1 MLRFFSYFRPSGVTA
16 KLLLLLVI
24 GVVTFPAKASPA
36 PPLKPA
42 ALSALLPDSFAGWQ
56 RSGAPTLSVQPQ
68 AADTPNADVLVEC
81 GFQGFES
88 SQYVSAGNTLSL
100 RAIRFQDATGAYSAF
115 TFYRR
120 PDSLPEQVGRTAAW
134 DGSHVLF
141 WEGATLVEATFG
153 HITGMSAA
161 ELRELAGDLPKPPGS
176 ANIAPSLPS
185 YLPHDHL
192 PAGFTLSSSFTRY
205 ALGVQTYV
213 RGGGVLPPSLIDFS
227 SASAEALTGVYKT
240 RDGEGK
246 LTLLEYP
253 TPQLASARLN
263 AINAFLKG
271 TEPHSGW
278 PQELAASRPE
288 ALLARRSGPIVAV
301 TSGSFTAA
309 AAHSLID
316 QVNYQANV
324 IWNNPEG
331 YIGEGAKVAHLLLG
345 IFQLF
350 GILAGSAIL
359 LGLFLGGGRAIIRVL
374 RGKPASALD
383 EETEFIR
390 LKLDE

>member
-1 MLRFFSYFRPSGVTA
+1 MLRLFGYFRPSSSIGN
-16 KLLLLLVI
+16 LLLLLAICLVSLP
-24 GVVTFPAKASPA
+24 GMAAPA

-56 RSGAPTLSVQPQ
+56 RSGAPALSMQPQ
-68 AADTPNADVLVEC
+68 VADAANADVLVEC

-88 SQYVSAGNTLSL
+88 SQYSSAGNTLSL

-120 PDSLPEQVGRTAAW
+120 PGSLPEQIGRTAAW

-161 ELRELAGDLPKPPGS
+161 ELRELVGDLPKPPGS
-176 ANIAPSLPS
+176 ANVAPSLPS
-185 YLPHDHL
+185 YLPHDL
-192 PAGFTLSSSFTRY
+192 PAGFTVSAGLTRY
-205 ALGVQTYV
+205 ALGMQTYV

-240 RDGEGK
+240 RDGDGK

-288 ALLARRSGPIVAV
+288 ALLTRRSGPLVAV

-331 YIGEGAKVAHLLLG
+331 YVGEGAKVAHLLLG

-374 RGKPASALD
+374 RGKSASALD

>member
-1 MLRFFSYFRPSGVTA
+1 MLRLFGHFRRGSSIGN
-16 KLLLLLVI
+16 LLLLLAICLVSLP
-24 GVVTFPAKASPA
+24 GMAAPA

-56 RSGAPTLSVQPQ
+56 RSGAPALSMQPQ
-68 AADTPNADVLVEC
+68 VADAANADVLVEC

-88 SQYVSAGNTLSL
+88 SQYSSAGNTLSL

-120 PDSLPEQVGRTAAW
+120 PGSLPEQIGRTAAW

-141 WEGATLVEATFG
+141 WEGATLVEATFD

-176 ANIAPSLPS
+176 ANVAPSLPS
-185 YLPHDHL
+185 YLPHANL
-192 PAGFTLSSSFTRY
+192 PAGFTVSAGLTRY

-240 RDGEGK
+240 RDGDGK

-288 ALLARRSGPIVAV
+288 ALLTRRSGPLVAV

-331 YIGEGAKVAHLLLG
+331 YVGEGAKVAHLLLG

-374 RGKPASALD
+374 RGKSASALD